1 MFRQLDW
8 FLGAEGRIWHFQ
20 TVEIMSAVQDDKKG
34 GFSRPEEK
42 ESGVKPNHAGEMI
55 LHLNLRGLIAYTL
68 G

>member
-1 MFRQLDW
+1 
-8 FLGAEGRIWHFQ
+8 
-20 TVEIMSAVQDDKKG
+20 MSAVQDDKKG